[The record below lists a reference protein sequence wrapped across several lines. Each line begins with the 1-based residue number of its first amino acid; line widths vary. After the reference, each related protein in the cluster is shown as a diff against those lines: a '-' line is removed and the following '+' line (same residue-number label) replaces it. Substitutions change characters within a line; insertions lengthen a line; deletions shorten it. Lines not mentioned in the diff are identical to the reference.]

1 MGGDAI
7 RNQAGEALLFRQ
19 YVADAFDPPGS
30 VLDSKHDDATRSIRE
45 CHNNFQNAF
54 RGGKIALELQRLAF
68 VPAEEGH

>member
-1 MGGDAI
+1 MGEMLSAI
-7 RNQAGEALLFRQ
+7 RLARRSSSASK
-19 YVADAFDPPGS
+19 VADAFDLPGS